1 MRSLRE
7 QYLSIAAKSPGF
19 LWNALI
25 DLYAKCEKLA
35 EARLVFEQLPCKR
48 VVSWNSM
55 LDGFCRSGDIKK
67 ARLFFN
73 EIPEKDPDK
82 ITLASVLSSCA
93 SVAALNHGIWVHV
106 YIKKNHIELDIMLG
120 TALIDMYGKCGS
132 IEEAY
137 EIFSDMTEKNE
148 FVWTAMIAAHAMEGQ
163 VQKAID
169 LYSEKEALAIKPDH
183 VTFAALLSACSHG
196 GLVNEGYTYFN
207 KMTSVYSIVP
217 KIQNYGC
224 MVDLQGRAGCL
235 D

>member
-1 MRSLRE
+1 MCSCGRLQVR
-7 QYLSIAAKSPGF
+7 QIHSPSDF
-19 LWNALI
+19 QIWNALI

-35 EARLVFEQLPCKR
+35 EACLVFEQLPCKS
-48 VVSWNSM
+48 VVFWNSM

-73 EIPEKDPDK
+73 EILEKDSSNVQPNK

-163 VQKAID
+163 AQKAID
-169 LYSEKEALAIKPDH
+169 LFSEMEALATK
-183 VTFAALLSACSHG
+183 L
-196 GLVNEGYTYFN
+196 
-207 KMTSVYSIVP
+207 
-217 KIQNYGC
+217 
-224 MVDLQGRAGCL
+224 
-235 D
+235 